1 VGALHQPGARAAR
14 RGDRRR
20 HRRHAHHHRVRG
32 DDYIAAYVSHVSR
45 LVDAVGIDHVALGT
59 YMDGIGPGA
68 VFTSYARWPS
78 LAAALLDRGYRPDEV
93 GKILGGNA
101 QRVFRRVGEAA
112 RKS

>member
-1 VGALHQPGARAAR
+1 VNLRAAI
-14 RGDRRR
+14 G
-20 HRRHAHHHRVRG
+20 
-32 DDYIAAYVSHVSR
+32 S
-45 LVDAVGIDHVALGT
+45 L
-59 YMDGIGPGA
+59 GPGA

-78 LAAALLDRGYRPDEV
+78 PAAALLDRGYRPDEA